1 MVWRWRSRPD
11 SAETP
16 LVERRSVVVEVRS
29 IVLLLVTVSFGAR
42 CGPGATSGQRYRKR
56 FQPDMPTLR
65 IQRVDV
71 TADPLN

>member
-1 MVWRWRSRPD
+1 MVWRRKSRPD

-16 LVERRSVVVEVRS
+16 LVERRGGVVKVLS
-29 IVLLLVTVSFGAR
+29 IVLLLVTVSSGAR
-42 CGPGATSGQRYRKR
+42 CGPGAASDKRYRKR

-65 IQRVDV
+65 IQRIDV